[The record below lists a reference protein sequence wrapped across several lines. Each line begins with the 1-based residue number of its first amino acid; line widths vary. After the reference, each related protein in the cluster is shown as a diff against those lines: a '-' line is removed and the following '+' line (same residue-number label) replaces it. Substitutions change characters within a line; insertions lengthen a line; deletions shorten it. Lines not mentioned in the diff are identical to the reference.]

1 MKSVTIPA
9 SVEEIG
15 NSSFDDELEKA
26 IFLGDAPKKIGT
38 QPFGE
43 NTVKKKKKGRNGW
56 EDTPLKD
63 ICTLVELQ

>member
-9 SVEEIG
+9 SVEEI
-15 NSSFDDELEKA
+15 
-26 IFLGDAPKKIGT
+26 GDAPKKIGT

-43 NTVKKKKKGRNGW
+43 NTVTYYKKGRNGW